1 MIEITHVESIDAKPS
16 EFYEVHE
23 YIAAIVDDVDHAV
36 VRLFDKEASIRI
48 NVYYYL
54 TEGRIMVLWGDNP
67 YPRHVWFD
75 RGDLES
81 MYDAFDEAKDLVE
94 RAIHSEQS

>member
-1 MIEITHVESIDAKPS
+1 MFEITRVESIDAKPS
-16 EFYEVHE
+16 DFHEVHE
-23 YIAAIVDDVDHAV
+23 YVFSIADGIDRAV
-36 VRLFDKEASIRI
+36 VRLFDKEAGIRI
-48 NVYYYL
+48 SVYYYL

-67 YPRHVWFD
+67 YPRHVWFE

-81 MYDAFDEAKDLVE
+81 MHDGFDEAKDLVE